1 MESPRSEETSASK
14 TIDLATARLVDLS
27 HSYDES
33 TIYWPTSPSRFEAE
47 MLFEGESEGGYFYSA
62 KSFCTPEHGGTH
74 LDAPYHF
81 AAGSQTVEEI
91 PLERLVGPA
100 VVIDVSAQALEDP
113 DYRLTAED
121 ISRWETE
128 HGRIP
133 EGAIV
138 LLRSDWS
145 KRWPDAQS
153 YYGSSLE
160 SGASDL
166 HFPAFGEEAARLLIE
181 KRLVGVLGL
190 DTASLDHGPS
200 TDFIVHRVAGGANV
214 PGLENLTNLD
224 QVPAVGA
231 WVFALPMK
239 IGGGTGAPV
248 RVVAVLPG

>member
-1 MESPRSEETSASK
+1 MAN
-14 TIDLATARLVDLS
+14 ARLVDLS
-27 HSYDES
+27 HAYDES

-47 MLFEGESEGGYFYSA
+47 VLFEGPSDGGYFYSA
-62 KSFCTPEHGGTH
+62 KSFATPEHGGTH

-81 AAGSQTVEEI
+81 AAGAQTVEEI

-100 VVIDVSAQALEDP
+100 VVIDVSGQAAEDP
-113 DYRLTAED
+113 DYRLTVED
-121 ISRWETE
+121 VSRWETDN
-128 HGRIP
+128 GPIP

-138 LLRSDWS
+138 LVRSDWS
-145 KRWPDAQS
+145 RRWPDAES
-153 YYGSSLE
+153 YYGSNLE

-181 KRLVGVLGL
+181 QRGAAVLGV

-200 TDFIVHRVAGGANV
+200 TDFIVHQVAGAANV

-224 QVPAVGA
+224 QLPAVGA
-231 WVFALPMK
+231 WIFALPMK

-248 RVVAVLPG
+248 RVVAVLPD